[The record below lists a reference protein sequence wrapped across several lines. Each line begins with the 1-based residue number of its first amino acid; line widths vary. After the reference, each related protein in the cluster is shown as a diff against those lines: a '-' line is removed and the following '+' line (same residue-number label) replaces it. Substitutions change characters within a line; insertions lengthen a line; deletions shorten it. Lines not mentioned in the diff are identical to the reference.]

1 MRGGRHD
8 HRGDGEHKTVPFNI
22 VPPGPDACQVCGRR
36 PNHDPAQPHD
46 AQSLYYQYAFY
57 ALHNRWPTWRDA
69 VAHCADNVKA
79 QWEKHLRA
87 LGAWPEDGEGASDDP
102 INLQGSGP
110 APIVPRGQL

>member
-1 MRGGRHD
+1 MAALNVTCEVVD
-8 HRGDGEHKTVPFNI
+8 MTTGETVEAKTVPFNI
-22 VPPGPDACQVCGRR
+22 VPPAPDACQVCGRR

-69 VAHCADNVKA
+69 VEHCSDDVKA

-87 LGAWPEDGEGASDDP
+87 LGAWPVDEVQP
-102 INLQGSGP
+102 
-110 APIVPRGQL
+110 